1 MTPAPPAPP
10 GPPGDGPA
18 RRLIVA
24 TRNRNKVRELGHLL
38 ADLGVEVLSLAD
50 RADVPEIVEDGDTFA
65 ANAVKKARAVAAA
78 TGLPALADDSGLE
91 VDALHGQPGVQSARY
106 AGAGHDDA
114 ANNHKLLGA
123 LAAVPPA
130 RRTARFRCAIALA
143 DPAGRLG
150 AAVEVREGA
159 CEGVIIDA
167 PRGDHGFGY
176 DPLFLYP
183 DLGRTFAELTL
194 DEKSRLSH
202 RAQAL
207 HAMLSVLREYFG
219 D

>member
-1 MTPAPPAPP
+1 MSSPPPA
-10 GPPGDGPA
+10 GS
-18 RRLIVA
+18 RRLVVA
-24 TRNRNKVRELGHLL
+24 TRNRNKVREISHLL

-50 RADVPEIVEDGDTFA
+50 RPDVPEVVEDGDTFA

-91 VDALHGQPGVQSARY
+91 VDALGGQPGVRSARY

-114 ANNHKLLGA
+114 ANNRKLVAA
-123 LAAVPPA
+123 LAGVAPA
-130 RRTARFRCAIALA
+130 RRAARFRCAVALA

-150 AAVEVREGA
+150 SAALVREGA

-167 PRGDHGFGY
+167 PRGENGFGY

-194 DEKSRLSH
+194 DEKSHLSH
-202 RAQAL
+202 RARAMG
-207 HAMLSVLREYFG
+207 AMLPVLRDYLG
-219 D
+219 G